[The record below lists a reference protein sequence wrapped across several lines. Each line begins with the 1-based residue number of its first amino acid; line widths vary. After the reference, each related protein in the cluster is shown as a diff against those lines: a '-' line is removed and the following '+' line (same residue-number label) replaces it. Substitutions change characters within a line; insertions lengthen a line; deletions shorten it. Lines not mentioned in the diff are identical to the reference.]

1 MGTQQNVV
9 RSEEKGMAVS
19 TEDLTMLSREEVEQR
34 IAEVEEELEDVVVE
48 RSMTLGGTGVH
59 IGAKEAERMR
69 NEFDRDE
76 ARLQAKL
83 VELRGLLS

>member
-1 MGTQQNVV
+1 MSTKISDQEL
-9 RSEEKGMAVS
+9 SE
-19 TEDLTMLSREEVEQR
+19 LSQGELRRLVE
-34 IAEVEEELEDVVVE
+34 ALEEELEDVQME

-76 ARLQAKL
+76 ARIETKLEQARRHL
-83 VELRGLLS
+83 DEVTE